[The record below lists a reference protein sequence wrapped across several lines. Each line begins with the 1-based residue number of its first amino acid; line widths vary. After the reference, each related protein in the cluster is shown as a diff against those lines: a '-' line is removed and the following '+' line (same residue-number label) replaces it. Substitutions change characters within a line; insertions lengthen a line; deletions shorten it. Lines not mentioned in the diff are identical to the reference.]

1 MAVAPRRRTAGFTLI
16 ELMITV
22 AIVGILAG
30 VALGQY
36 RDYTRRA
43 KMSEIVMAV
52 TNCKTR
58 VTESFVSLPSPPT
71 TPASW
76 GCDSTASSQYASAMH
91 TSVDG
96 AIRVTIANLDPSVNG
111 LHMHLVP
118 ARVDGTVLTAADVG
132 NAVQQWLCGSDADLV
147 RRALPA
153 NCRLDTTPYAGATF
167 E

>member
-16 ELMITV
+16 ELMVTV

-43 KMSEIVMAV
+43 KMSEVVMAV
-52 TNCKTR
+52 TNCKAR
-58 VTESFVSLPSPPT
+58 VSESFLSLPSAPT
-71 TPASW
+71 TAGAW
-76 GCDSTASSQYASAMH
+76 GCDSSASSQYASAMH

-118 ARVDGTVLTAADVG
+118 ARVDGTALTAVDVG
-132 NAVQQWLCGSDADLV
+132 NAVQQWLCGSDSDLV
-147 RRALPA
+147 RRTLPA
-153 NCRLDTTPYAGATF
+153 NCRLDTSPYAAATF

>member
-1 MAVAPRRRTAGFTLI
+1 MAVAARRRQAGFTLI
-16 ELMITV
+16 ELMVTV
-22 AIVGILAG
+22 AVVGILAG
-30 VALGQY
+30 IALGQY

-43 KMSEIVMAV
+43 KMSEVVMAV

-58 VTESFVSLPSPPT
+58 VSESFLSLPSPP
-71 TPASW
+71 ASGGAW
-76 GCDSTASSQYASAMH
+76 GCDATASSHYASAMH
-91 TSVDG
+91 TSIDG

-118 ARVDGTVLTAADVG
+118 ARVDGTALTAADVG
-132 NAVQQWLCGSDADLV
+132 NAVQQWLCGSDSDLV

-153 NCRLDTTPYAGATF
+153 NCRLDTSAHAASTF